1 MWPERVNDHTHASSA
16 EIKIMQLHFHFLY
29 HFMAWQLIKN
39 RDKIAVYY
47 VIIIILTIITSHM
60 SLIWHAAKL

>member
-1 MWPERVNDHTHASSA
+1 
-16 EIKIMQLHFHFLY
+16 MQLHFHFLY

-60 SLIWHAAKL
+60 SLI